1 MFQKSKGSTTHGP
14 KHPLQHL
21 TILIRLLHGVE
32 PEPMLRVV
40 MLFQIKQN
48 SSGLKDDKVV
58 ALAVDEDGDSSVRV

>member
-1 MFQKSKGSTTHGP
+1 
-14 KHPLQHL
+14 
-21 TILIRLLHGVE
+21 
-32 PEPMLRVV
+32 MLRVV